1 MLLFSYYV
9 VVALLFN
16 ITIVMS
22 TYQYYYR
29 NFLTFFLL
37 SSFCYQNSFLI
48 PQLAGIKLFLS
59 CYNIKR
65 LRASVE
71 LNYLSFLI
79 FLGLQPKNIKC
90 QTQINNKNLRYF
102 FTLTFRAQQT
112 FIIFERLIFFLYA
125 SFHVNPIVTSHFSN
139 NVII

>member
-1 MLLFSYYV
+1 
-9 VVALLFN
+9 
-16 ITIVMS
+16 MS

-71 LNYLSFLI
+71 LNYLSFLSSFWSKIYYTHSKAGLMLPGNQMLTI
-79 FLGLQPKNIKC
+79 F
-90 QTQINNKNLRYF
+90 
-102 FTLTFRAQQT
+102 
-112 FIIFERLIFFLYA
+112 
-125 SFHVNPIVTSHFSN
+125 
-139 NVII
+139 